1 MGLRRRTHYVP
12 PGPEKALLFD
22 IDGTLADT
30 DALHVEAFNQIFSP
44 RGHVFDRARASKEL
58 MGFSNASIAARFL
71 PDEPAER
78 PGGDRGENEEA
89 CRTLAAGKIQ
99 PLPGLMTL
107 LARADRAG
115 IPMVAVT
122 NAPRPNAEMM
132 LSGLGIMHRFK
143 AVVIG
148 DELPHGKPHP
158 MPYLEGL
165 RAVNAA
171 PDQSL
176 AFEDSR
182 SGIKSASAAGIATI
196 GIRTSLSHDEMVAAG
211 ARMTARTFDDPELV

>member
-1 MGLRRRTHYVP
+1 MLNRSG
-12 PGPEKALLFD
+12 KALLFD

-30 DALHVEAFNQIFSP
+30 DALHVQAFNQIFGP
-44 RGHVFDRARASKEL
+44 RGHLFDRARASKEL
-58 MGFSNASIAARFL
+58 QGVSSASIVERFL
-71 PDEPAER
+71 ADEPLERQAAIMAEK
-78 PGGDRGENEEA
+78 EA
-89 CRTLAAGKIQ
+89 AFRKLASGQIQ
-99 PLPGLMTL
+99 PLAGLMTL
-107 LARADRAG
+107 LALADRAA

-122 NAPRPNAEMM
+122 NAPRVNAEMM
-132 LSGLGIMHRFK
+132 LSGLGIVDRFK
-143 AVVIG
+143 AIIIG

-171 PDQSL
+171 PDLSL

-182 SGIKSASAAGIATI
+182 PGIQSASAAGIATI

-211 ARMTARTFDDPELV
+211 ARMTAGTFDDPELVELVATTMNW

>member
-1 MGLRRRTHYVP
+1 MLQESG
-12 PGPEKALLFD
+12 KALLFD

-30 DALHVEAFNQIFSP
+30 DALHVQAFNRVFGP
-44 RGHVFDRARASKEL
+44 RGHVFDRARAAREL
-58 MGFSNASIAARFL
+58 MGFSTASISARFL
-71 PDEPAER
+71 PDEPPQRQAAIMAEK
-78 PGGDRGENEEA
+78 EA
-89 CRTLAAGKIQ
+89 VFRELVAGNIQ
-99 PLPGLMTL
+99 PMPGLMPL

-122 NAPRPNAEMM
+122 NAPRLNAEM
-132 LSGLGIMHRFK
+132 LLTGLGIMQRFK

-148 DELPHGKPHP
+148 DELAHGKPHP

-171 PDQSL
+171 PASSL

-182 SGIKSASAAGIATI
+182 SGIGSASAAGIAAV
-196 GIRTSLSHDEMVAAG
+196 GIRTSLSHAELVEAG
-211 ARMTARTFDDPELV
+211 ARITASSFDDPDLIELVAATINW